1 MSNAIEDD
9 QDEKPLDP
17 AMEKVRRKMVR
28 LLAVSIGIMFVGVMA
43 VMGAIVYKFTR
54 PSPQQAVVASSQG
67 VPSDAPVEA
76 VAALPAGFT
85 IVGIALDGNRI
96 AFNGRMADGKLRV
109 MLYDITTSRIVADI
123 AVINRP

>member
-1 MSNAIEDD
+1 MPNAIEDD
-9 QDEKPLDP
+9 QDDKPLDHE
-17 AMEKVRRKMVR
+17 MEKVRRKMVR

-43 VMGAIVYKFTR
+43 VLGAIVYKFTR

-67 VPSDAPVEA
+67 VPSEAPIEA

-85 IVGIALDGNRI
+85 IAGIALDGNRI

-109 MLYDITTSRIVADI
+109 MLYDITTSRIIADI